1 LKASV
6 WTLCDLIFM
15 TPYRLYKVSTFRGSH
30 QQMIKKKNSKQHKY
44 HSFPSMGCGI
54 SVLTAMEG
62 GNAKKCME
70 HLWPD
75 TKKPQWRISA

>member
-1 LKASV
+1 MQEGGK
-6 WTLCDLIFM
+6 
-15 TPYRLYKVSTFRGSH
+15 KVVSSRESGERCEVRGARCE
-30 QQMIKKKNSKQHKY
+30 QMIKKKNSKQHKY

-75 TKKPQWRISA
+75 TKKPQ